1 MKVRLRRYAQT
12 VKVLEEFLS
21 NPKTWRYG
29 YDISRNR
36 KLKSGT
42 LYPILVRLAEHGW
55 LETRWETTEAGKP
68 PRHMYRLTPSGMR
81 SACEMVREVSK
92 SLPRNLVLNGVRE

>member
-29 YDISRNR
+29 YDISRNTE
-36 KLKSGT
+36 LKSGT

-55 LETRWETTEAGKP
+55 LETRWENTEAGRP
-68 PRHMYRLTPSGMR
+68 PRHMYRLTANGTR
-81 SACEMVREVSK
+81 SACEMVTGVAK
-92 SLPRNLVLNGVRE
+92 SLPRNLVLKGVRE

>member
-29 YDISRNR
+29 YEISRSTELR
-36 KLKSGT
+36 SGT

-55 LETRWETTEAGKP
+55 LETRWETTEVGRP
-68 PRHMYRLTPSGMR
+68 PRHMYRLTTSGMR
-81 SACEMVREVSK
+81 SAREMVTEVSK
-92 SLPRNLVLNGVRE
+92 SLPRKLVLNGERE